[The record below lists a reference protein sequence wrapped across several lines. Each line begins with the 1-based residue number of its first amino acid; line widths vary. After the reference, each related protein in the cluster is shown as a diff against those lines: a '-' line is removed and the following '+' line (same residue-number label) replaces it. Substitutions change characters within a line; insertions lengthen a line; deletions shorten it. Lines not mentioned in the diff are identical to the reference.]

1 MTTLSGPLN
10 SGGRPAE
17 ALAWPWALIAV
28 ALSIP
33 LLGVVNLYSAAQNFI
48 EPTIWLKQLLWAFG
62 GFVVAAAIAR
72 TRSTTLE
79 LTAWP
84 IYLVTCLLLVLVL
97 AIGVPIKGA
106 QRWLDLGPFNMQPS
120 ELAKIAMMLV
130 VARYFANF
138 EMQGG
143 YTLLALIRPLNPSR
157 PLGLVALL
165 AYKLY
170 DDRKDLAAAF
180 KKNGLEVPPLA
191 DVIDVATGLADP
203 PKEVAEALAE
213 LTPANAV
220 PVVIGVA
227 FVWLALS
234 LVITARRGLDHRAI
248 IAPMDIVMV
257 PFALVL
263 IEPDLG
269 TASIVLAVAASQI
282 LFAGMR
288 WRDLILAGVS
298 AVGAA
303 IFAWSNLLHDY
314 QRKRVETFLNPE
326 ADIQGSGYHAAQS
339 IIAVGSGRL
348 TGKGWQ
354 EGTQTQLSFLP
365 ENHTDFAFSVLGEE
379 WGFVGAVL
387 LIVLFFALVALMLR
401 CAARATD
408 RFSALLAVG
417 AAAMLFWHAFINIG
431 MVIGVLPVVGVTLPL
446 VSYGGSSMI
455 TKVIAIGFA
464 VNAAVQARRG
474 TSRGT

>member
-1 MTTLSGPLN
+1 MTQVSSPPRGADN
-10 SGGRPAE
+10 AR
-17 ALAWPWALIAV
+17 AWPWGLIAV
-28 ALSIP
+28 AAIIP
-33 LLGVVNLYSAAQNFI
+33 LIGVVNLYSAAQNFI
-48 EPTIWLKQLLWAFG
+48 EPTIWLKQLVWAFG

-79 LTAWP
+79 LSAWP
-84 IYLVTCLLLVLVL
+84 IYVVTCLLLVLVL
-97 AIGVPIKGA
+97 VIGTPIKGA

-120 ELAKIAMMLV
+120 EVAKLAIMLV
-130 VARYFANF
+130 VARYFAGF

-143 YTLLALIRPLNPSR
+143 YTLLALLRPLNPSR
-157 PLGLVALL
+157 PLGLVAVL

-170 DDRKDLAAAF
+170 DDRKDLAVAF
-180 KKNGLEVPPLA
+180 KKNGLEVPSL
-191 DVIDVATGLADP
+191 DEIIDKAQAIPDP
-203 PKEVAEALAE
+203 PKEIADALAD
-213 LTPANAV
+213 LTPDKV
-220 PVVIGVA
+220 LPLVLVVAG
-227 FVWLALS
+227 VWLALAIFAM
-234 LVITARRGLDHRAI
+234 VKRGFDHKAI
-248 IAPMDIVMV
+248 IAPLDIVVV

-269 TASIVLAVAASQI
+269 TSSIVLAVATSQI
-282 LFAGMR
+282 VFAGVR
-288 WRDLILAGVS
+288 RRDLILAVVAGGLV
-298 AVGAA
+298 AV
-303 IFAWSNLLHDY
+303 FAWNNVLHDY
-314 QRKRVETFLNPE
+314 QKKRVETFMNPE

-379 WGFVGAVL
+379 WGFVGGVA
-387 LIVLFFALVALMLR
+387 LICLFFALTALMLR

-464 VNAAVQARRG
+464 VNAAVHARRN
-474 TSRGT
+474 

>member
-1 MTTLSGPLN
+1 MTSLSAPPRGAD
-10 SGGRPAE
+10 SARS
-17 ALAWPWALIAV
+17 WPWGLIVV
-28 ALSIP
+28 AMMIP
-33 LLGVVNLYSAAQNFI
+33 LIGVVNLYSAAQNFF
-48 EPTIWLKQLLWAFG
+48 EHTIWLKQLLWAFG
-62 GFVVAAAIAR
+62 GFVLAAAIAR
-72 TRSTTLE
+72 VKSTTLE
-79 LTAWP
+79 LSAWP
-84 IYLVTCLLLVLVL
+84 IYIVTCLLLFLVL
-97 AIGVPIKGA
+97 AIGTPVKGA
-106 QRWLDLGPFNMQPS
+106 QRWLDLGAFNMQPS
-120 ELAKIAMMLV
+120 ELAKIAIMLV
-130 VARYFANF
+130 VARYFAGF

-157 PLGLVALL
+157 PIALLGLL

-170 DDRKDLAAAF
+170 DDRKDLAKAY
-180 KKNGLEVPPLA
+180 KKNALEVPALQ
-191 DVIDVATGLADP
+191 DIIDHAKAMADP
-203 PKEVAEALAE
+203 PKEIADALE
-213 LTPANAV
+213 QLTPANAI
-220 PVVIGVA
+220 PIVVGVA
-227 FVWLALS
+227 VVWLVVAL
-234 LVITARRGLDHRAI
+234 LVLARRGLHHRSI
-248 IAPMDIVMV
+248 IAPMDIIVI
-257 PFALVL
+257 PFGLVL

-282 LFAGMR
+282 LFAGMKP
-288 WRDLILAGVS
+288 RDLILAIVGAVGVS
-298 AVGAA
+298 
-303 IFAWSNLLHDY
+303 IFAWNNVLHDY
-314 QRKRVETFLNPE
+314 QRKRVETFMDPE

-379 WGFVGAVL
+379 WGFVGAVT
-387 LIVLFFALVALMLR
+387 LILLFFALTALMLR

-455 TKVIAIGFA
+455 TKVLAIGFA
-464 VNAAVQARRG
+464 VNAYVGARRA
-474 TSRGT
+474 

>member
-1 MTTLSGPLN
+1 MTSVTAPPRGADNVRS
-10 SGGRPAE
+10 
-17 ALAWPWALIAV
+17 WPWGLIIV
-28 ALSIP
+28 ALTIP
-33 LLGVVNLYSAAQNFI
+33 MIGIVNLYSAAQNFVD
-48 EPTIWLKQLLWAFG
+48 PNIWLKQLVWAFG
-62 GFVVAAAIAR
+62 GFVIAAFVAR
-72 TRSTTLE
+72 TKSTTLE

-84 IYLVTCLLLVLVL
+84 IYVVTCVLLLLVL
-97 AIGVPIKGA
+97 AIGTPIKGA
-106 QRWLDLGPFNMQPS
+106 QRWLDLGAFNMQPS
-120 ELAKIAMMLV
+120 EVAKIAMMLV
-130 VARYFANF
+130 VARYFAGF

-143 YTLLALIRPLNPSR
+143 YTLLALIRPFNPSR
-157 PLGLVALL
+157 PLGLIALL
-165 AYKLY
+165 AYKFY

-180 KKNGLEVPPLA
+180 KKNALEPPPLGE
-191 DVIDVATGLADP
+191 VIERAQAMTNP
-203 PKEVAEALAE
+203 PKEIAEALHDV
-213 LTPANAV
+213 V
-220 PVVIGVA
+220 PSSVVPPVLIVA
-227 FVWLALS
+227 GLWLAIS
-234 LVITARRGLDHRAI
+234 LFLLARRGFDHKAI
-248 IAPMDIVMV
+248 IAPMDIVIV

-288 WRDLILAGVS
+288 PRDLVLAGVAGVGI
-298 AVGAA
+298 AV
-303 IFAWSNLLHDY
+303 FAWNNVLHDY
-314 QRKRVETFLNPE
+314 QKKRVETFMNPE

-379 WGFVGAVL
+379 WGFVGGVVL
-387 LIVLFFALVALMLR
+387 VCLFFALTALMLR

-464 VNAAVQARRG
+464 VNAAVQSRRN
-474 TSRGT
+474 